1 MHVADGEYHYDRS
14 GNEHHWDR
22 TSTAHHYGTGTGT
35 DPSHPSP

>member
-1 MHVADGEYHYDRS
+1 MHVADGEDHYDRS

>member
-1 MHVADGEYHYDRS
+1 MHVTDGEDHYDRS